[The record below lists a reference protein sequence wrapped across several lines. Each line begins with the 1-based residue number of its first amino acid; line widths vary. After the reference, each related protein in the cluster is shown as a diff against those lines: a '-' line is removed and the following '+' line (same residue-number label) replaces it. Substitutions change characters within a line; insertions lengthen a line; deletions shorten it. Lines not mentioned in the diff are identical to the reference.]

1 LGIAALEVA
10 GPPELRGACPKNI
23 RSTINLGGV
32 MKKNYF
38 CFVPGLVLGLLMVS
52 ASAELRA
59 QDAKPSGDAGAKP
72 GAPAADAKIGQRY
85 SGMYTFLKEG
95 EFVQVTVEDT
105 GHVTGFVSR
114 FGDGESDKGAFLDQ
128 FFKSGKLEE
137 NKLSFTTEIVHGASF
152 EFKGT
157 VERGE
162 GKNPGDEAYFVL
174 KGTLTENASDVNK
187 KVTAHSQEVVFK
199 MFPQE
204 SAPAAVERK

>member
-1 LGIAALEVA
+1 MRKICFLFIFVVVVGWGVGELG
-10 GPPELRGACPKNI
+10 
-23 RSTINLGGV
+23 
-32 MKKNYF
+32 
-38 CFVPGLVLGLLMVS
+38 
-52 ASAELRA
+52 A
-59 QDAKPSGDAGAKP
+59 QETKPSRDAGAKA
-72 GAPAADAKIGQRY
+72 GAAAAAPEVKSGQAY

-137 NKLSFTTEIVHGASF
+137 NRLSFTTEIVHGVGF

-162 GKNPGDEAYFVL
+162 GKNRGDEGYFVL
-174 KGTLTENASDVNK
+174 KGTLTESASDVNK
-187 KVTAHSQEVVFK
+187 KVTSHSREVVFK
-199 MFPQE
+199 MFPQDAE
-204 SAPAAVERK
+204 PAAVERK